1 MIIKS
6 YKLADINNLKSN
18 LFLFYGENEGQ
29 KDEAISEYFLKS
41 FKGEV
46 VKYDENQIIENK
58 NNFFDTCYNE
68 SLFENSKVIIIL
80 RVTSKLYEIVK
91 ELISKRI
98 YNKKI
103 IFNSKALDKNSKIR
117 QLFEKEDYLVC
128 TPFYLEENYS
138 LYKIAS
144 QFFRNNKISISNE
157 NINLIIENCSGD
169 RKNLQNEMNKILN
182 YCSNKNKINKDEIT
196 KLINLY
202 ERENF
207 FELVDNCLA
216 QNHKKVLKIINN
228 NSYDKNDSMIIIR
241 SLITRIKRLIL
252 LQKNFLVSQDI
263 NKTIDGFRPPIF
275 WKDKEIVKRQIDIW
289 TSKDIYKLL
298 DEVTFLEVKFKKNY
312 DLSNNLIFDFILNT
326 STNN

>member
-1 MIIKS
+1 MIVKS
-6 YKLADINNLKSN
+6 YKLADINNLKCN
-18 LFLFYGENEGQ
+18 FFLFYGENEGQ
-29 KDEAISEYFLKS
+29 KEEAITENFLKN
-41 FKGEV
+41 FKGEI
-46 VKYDENQIIENK
+46 VKYEENQIIENK

-68 SLFENSKVIIIL
+68 SLFENSKVIIVL

-91 ELISKRI
+91 ELISKKI
-98 YNKKI
+98 YDKKI
-103 IFNSKALDKNSKIR
+103 IFNSKTLDKKSKIR

-128 TPFYLEENYS
+128 TPFYLEDNYS

-144 QFFRNNKISISNE
+144 QFFRINKISISNE

-169 RKNLQNEMNKILN
+169 RRNLQNEMNKILN
-182 YCSNKNKINKDEIT
+182 YCLNKNKINKDEII

-241 SLITRIKRLIL
+241 SLVARIKRLIL
-252 LQKNFLVSQDI
+252 LKKNFLETKDL
-263 NKTIDGFRPPIF
+263 NKAIDGFRPPIF
-275 WKDKEIVKRQIDIW
+275 WKDKDIVKKQIDTW
-289 TSKDIYKLL
+289 SSKDVYKLL
-298 DEVTFLEVKFKKNY
+298 NEVTFLEIKFKKNY
-312 DLSNNLIFDFILNT
+312 ELSNNLIFDFILNT
-326 STNN
+326 SANS